1 MIYNNFLHILYH
13 LTKNMQNIFKKFLK
27 YDIFL
32 LVILRKD
39 LFMNKKTKKIL
50 VWIML
55 ILMIASVVA
64 SILAYALR

>member
-1 MIYNNFLHILYH
+1 
-13 LTKNMQNIFKKFLK
+13 MQNIFKKFLK

-39 LFMNKKTKKIL
+39 FFMNKKTKKIL

>member
-1 MIYNNFLHILYH
+1 
-13 LTKNMQNIFKKFLK
+13 MQKLFKKLLK

-32 LVILRKD
+32 LVNLRKD

-55 ILMIASVVA
+55 ILMIASVIA